1 MSGGLSRSRKDG
13 SRHRLGGWEGPPPHT
28 WDTES
33 GNQGLL
39 VFLGFLKSKQKRGIG
54 FYTVTPSGEAG
65 KLAINPNGPHTYG
78 TIFIKL
84 LNKAKDSEAFGSQL
98 FSPPRQRQKPATS
111 SLLLLFSCQVGDSVK
126 IESASHL
133 FI

>member
-84 LNKAKDSEAFGSQL
+84 LNKAKDSDAFGSQL
-98 FSPPRQRQKPATS
+98 FFPPDRDRSQQQAVY
-111 SLLLLFSCQVGDSVK
+111 CCCSVAK
-126 IESASHL
+126 WVIQL
-133 FI
+133 K